1 MLLIE
6 QIASHEVLE
15 AAFQWVCAQR
25 AHYHFN
31 GDIWQLR
38 RWWSEKKQQIQQLL
52 LNGSY
57 RFQELRRF
65 QAKDRTIEW
74 WCSQDALVL
83 KAIAI
88 VLTEHLQPH
97 LSSRCFHLAG
107 RGGLKGAVREV
118 YAHLDEH
125 QFVFRTDVK
134 KYYASINHH
143 LLMDLVGQYV
153 KDDVVIALLWGYLR
167 RYVSDGGK
175 YLDITQGISLGC
187 PLSPLIG
194 ALFLKP
200 LDDRMASLLFP
211 SSEGLGVGW
220 LLLCPLYG

>member
-1 MLLIE
+1 M
-6 QIASHEVLE
+6 
-15 AAFQWVCAQR
+15 CAQR

-52 LNGSY
+52 VNGSY
-57 RFQELRRF
+57 RFRELRRF

-88 VLTEHLQPH
+88 VLTEQLQPH
-97 LSSRCFHLAG
+97 LSPRCFHVAG

-153 KDDVVIALLWGYLR
+153 KDDAVIALVWGYLR
-167 RYVSDGGK
+167 HYVSDGGK